1 MLADLSKFLF
11 VKFRARLDKMVQE
24 GSTNSNGNQ
33 SHFTMTTNSETVD
46 KNKRVR
52 LSSANQANFKGVE
65 KDKE

>member
-11 VKFRARLDKMVQE
+11 VRYKARLDKMVQE

-33 SHFTMTTNSETVD
+33 SHFTMTTNSETTA

-52 LSSANQANFKGVE
+52 LSSANLANLKGVE